1 MKRIVLVALSLI
13 IITAFPAVVIA
24 STITN
29 ADYVGT
35 INIANS
41 TTSSATNQIVSCN
54 ISTNNLVNSNF
65 ISSNC
70 SNTAILTSGAVDA
83 AYMPSADN
91 TTPWMI
97 FVPTIGASA
106 SLPYKLYTGGA
117 TSMDSKI
124 SYFPAAEG
132 ATVSDNAS
140 LECGSNYQIEVSGW
154 VDTVT
159 TGRTQY
165 IVRKQDGF
173 GNYCLRL
180 YVSAAGTITAERY
193 PVGGPAPNWTVS
205 VSGVTSGE
213 HNIKLTCVAGTLT
226 LNVDGSTASV
236 GSTSIEDFSGNW
248 EWFGNSVMPYVYYWK
263 VTPSGTLK
271 GYWYWQRSTAFYD
284 ASGNGN
290 TATPTF
296 RTTGTSANITATLVD
311 FGPVSAAEASGGSTG
326 SYATMVPGAIDPGGT
341 FDELTPGNFPG
352 SSFINDVIAGGGVP
366 NALFWFPF
374 GIIIVCIIGLLV
386 AKFTSLIWLQ
396 VIIMCVIIGFFCV
409 TIFPWW
415 MVPIFAIF
423 GSTAVVIERA
433 YL

>member
-13 IITAFPAVVIA
+13 IIAAFPAVVMA

-35 INIANS
+35 VRIVNS
-41 TTSSATNQIVSCN
+41 STAATNQIVSCN

-70 SNTAILTSGAVDA
+70 SNTAILTSGAVDT
-83 AYMPSADN
+83 AYMPSTDN

-124 SYFPAAEG
+124 SYFPAAGG

-140 LECGSNYQIEVSGW
+140 LECGSNYQIEVSGY
-154 VDTVT
+154 VNTAVT
-159 TGRTQY
+159 GVNQY
-165 IVRKQDGF
+165 ILRKGDGS
-173 GNYCLRL
+173 GNYIIRL
-180 YVSAAGTITAERY
+180 YVSAAGTITCDRY
-193 PVGGPAPNWTVS
+193 SFGVVWTAS
-205 VSGVTSGE
+205 VSSVASGE
-213 HNIKLTCVAGTLT
+213 HNIKLTCVSGTLT

-236 GSTSIEDFSGNW
+236 ESGSFIDVSGDW
-248 EWFGNSVMPYVYYWK
+248 EWFGNGTMPYVYYWK
-263 VTPSGTLK
+263 ITPSGTLK
-271 GYWYWQRSTAFYD
+271 GYWYWQRGTAFYD
-284 ASGNGN
+284 ISGNGH

-296 RTTGTSANITATLVD
+296 RTTGTSANITAALVD

-352 SSFINDVIAGGGVP
+352 SSFINDVMAGGGVP
-366 NALFWFPF
+366 TALFWFPF
-374 GIIIVCIIGLLV
+374 GIIIVCIIGLLI

-415 MVPIFAIF
+415 MVPIFGIF
-423 GSTAVVIERA
+423 GATAVVIERP